1 MRFGGKSLH
10 GQRKGGDGGCTVLI
24 TGRWMNFSRRCRLWF
39 STPLLCATLSRRRSR
54 SYGIWRRRW
63 PVEVTQQPVPQVVP
77 ARATGPQALGA
88 PAGAKLPRL
97 TITTAGLVFLHRA
110 CRLLIGALRRS
121 GPCGGRPLRR
131 LRATPPLSG
140 EARPKSRLRRLAVG
154 LLAQPFGGTI
164 YGRACA
170 KNSGV
175 WVRLEPM
182 AVCRLPHSQT

>member
-1 MRFGGKSLH
+1 M
-10 GQRKGGDGGCTVLI
+10 I

-77 ARATGPQALGA
+77 ARATGPQALGR
-88 PAGAKLPRL
+88 AGPGRPPQRAKLPRL

-121 GPCGGRPLRR
+121 GPCGGQPLRR

-154 LLAQPFGGTI
+154 LLRSPLGERFLAAACRPLPSGRGSKQRLFGEDGG
-164 YGRACA
+164 YCGYVAC
-170 KNSGV
+170 
-175 WVRLEPM
+175 
-182 AVCRLPHSQT
+182 